1 MCEYVTTSTLMRK
14 GRLRPQET
22 QEPLSEYTPKGNGK
36 TRNKELG
43 RNKSYCVMGPE
54 GREHVKVNRDKSH
67 RQAEEAGAGRSE
79 QRARRSKSNDI
90 VLSAGSTV
98 LSAAA
103 FSRNCE
109 QAALKRK
116 LVWTPENLLSEPWF
130 PETYT
135 TQKNHL
141 NEIGECI
148 SNKKPLLLN

>member
-1 MCEYVTTSTLMRK
+1 MCK

-22 QEPLSEYTPKGNGK
+22 YEPWAEYIPKGKGK
-36 TRNKELG
+36 TRNQELG
-43 RNKSYCVMGPE
+43 RNKSYSVMGAE

-79 QRARRSKSNDI
+79 QRARRSESNDT
-90 VLSAGSTV
+90 VLSAGST
-98 LSAAA
+98 LCLLLP
-103 FSRNCE
+103 SRETE
-109 QAALKRK
+109 QAALMRK
-116 LVWTPENLLSEPWF
+116 LAWTPENLLSEPWF

-141 NEIGECI
+141 NEIRECI